1 VNRDDVAGPES
12 VSGGSVGAT
21 AHRDVVGDSA
31 DGLETASAGTRVLAL
46 VADARFVHCAVGAD
60 QTLGS
65 AALVR
70 VSEVL
75 GQTLAC
81 GVSSLLPADGVRAA
95 RAGVAGIRLDWLN
108 RLCNFRIAS

>member
-12 VSGGSVGAT
+12 VSSGSVGAT

-46 VADARFVHCAVGAD
+46 VADARFVHCAVRAD

-108 RLCNFRIAS
+108 RLCNFKIAS